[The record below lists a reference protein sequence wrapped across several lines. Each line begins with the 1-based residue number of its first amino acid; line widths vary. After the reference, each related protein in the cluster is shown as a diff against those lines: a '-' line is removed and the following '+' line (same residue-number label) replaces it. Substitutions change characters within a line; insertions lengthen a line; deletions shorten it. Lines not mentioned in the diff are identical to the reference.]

1 MSYLLNAG
9 APVTAYFARPYDVAQ
24 LDAHPDAARVWATIL
39 AVREECSS
47 ESTDTLDAALKDAEA
62 TGFDDG
68 VTDTLNNLSR
78 LKLALTETDGFLSIE
93 HNLHSVKLGDLGA
106 TLNDP
111 LDDLAGALNDKLGDV
126 AADLAKL
133 ASANANAKA
142 ALAEIREM
150 IATTEGLA
158 SIDWHTKHDLQQ
170 GRVRADSLAKALKK
184 DELANV
190 AMLAIH
196 AIYRL
201 SLV

>member
-1 MSYLLNAG
+1 MSYLLDAG

-47 ESTDTLDAALKDAEA
+47 EGSDTLDAALKDAEA

-68 VTDTLNNLSR
+68 VTDTLNSLSR
-78 LKLALTETDGFLSIE
+78 LKLTLTETDGFLSIE
-93 HNLHSVKLGDLGA
+93 HNLHDPKFGDLGA

-111 LDDLAGALNDKLGDV
+111 LDDLAGRLNDQLGDV
-126 AADLAKL
+126 AADLANL
-133 ASANANAKA
+133 SDARTNAKE
-142 ALAEIREM
+142 ALAELREM
-150 IATTEGLA
+150 IAATEGLA
-158 SIDWHTKHDLQQ
+158 SIDWRTKHDLQQ